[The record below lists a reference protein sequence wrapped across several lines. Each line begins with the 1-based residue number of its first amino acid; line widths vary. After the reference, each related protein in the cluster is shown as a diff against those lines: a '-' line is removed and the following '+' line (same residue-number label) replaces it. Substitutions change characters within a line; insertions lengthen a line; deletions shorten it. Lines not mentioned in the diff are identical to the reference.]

1 MAFNHPHGSH
11 YYQNVISWLVWSN
24 DSYIQRLC
32 VLSNCKMMSK
42 LHLDKKLGEFLAGC
56 VDWPKAVDR
65 FPEWRFALTT
75 GRSSV
80 WRLKQ
85 TAFQTHQKIQFLLL
99 SSRNSFFSTHIC
111 SFVESC
117 NLEPKKKKKK
127 EKENLIQVQTV
138 VKVPSALSFFWP
150 IVRDSLQHFGSPT
163 VYSQYCFQQPQAAV
177 FIGKATLPTPNDRL
191 TTLQT
196 TWWMQWNIWQLKSWI
211 CPSRVTAN
219 WHDSKPMLML
229 QHICW
234 MCKQATVF

>member
-117 NLEPKKKKKK
+117 NLEPKKKKERKK
-127 EKENLIQVQTV
+127 KKISFKCKQLSRSPQLSASSGPLLEIPCSTLVLLLCTHSIVFNSRRQLFPLEKLPYQHQTIDWQRYRL
-138 VKVPSALSFFWP
+138 PGECSG
-150 IVRDSLQHFGSPT
+150 IFGS
-163 VYSQYCFQQPQAAV
+163 
-177 FIGKATLPTPNDRL
+177 
-191 TTLQT
+191 
-196 TWWMQWNIWQLKSWI
+196 
-211 CPSRVTAN
+211 
-219 WHDSKPMLML
+219 
-229 QHICW
+229 
-234 MCKQATVF
+234 